1 MDVTTTHHTLSFL
14 LLGAV
19 WNTCKVEI
27 GSTVAV
33 FGLGTVVR
41 IIPYFARVAMEILVV
56 VFLKKFFECSCRVL
70 L

>member
-1 MDVTTTHHTLSFL
+1 MTPRLFFHE
-14 LLGAV
+14 GAV

-41 IIPYFARVAMEILVV
+41 MPHSPR
-56 VFLKKFFECSCRVL
+56 
-70 L
+70 